1 MALAAQFAPVLTL
14 QEPDVSSFRQSFD
27 TTSSEETTTS
37 SEESIATNPPTTP
50 HNIIDGGSSSRTS
63 SSRFKRTLKDQLG
76 IPNLDKMD
84 RRGSFWTYP
93 DVGGP
98 FQRVDET
105 QEAINCFVGE
115 LQHGAR
121 CKEPCKFSHVDRMI
135 HDCKHYLQ
143 GPPERDPNSPS
154 SKTTYDEKQ
163 YLVQAILDQYNDNNN
178 LSGNDAYELE
188 DLVRRQMICEN
199 RMWYHHFNFTTKQKG
214 VDGSTSSKLFFAE
227 VTSVEGTNI
236 WEVSCC
242 CRIEIE
248 DDGGHCY
255 GCINK
260 GSPPMKHPNDN
271 NAYAGGHFDYSPF
284 ELVFSS
290 SDDEDNV
297 DKEESDEVESLETDE
312 EGVETTLGPRY
323 MLRKRLELML
333 DEILLQELQED

>member
-76 IPNLDKMD
+76 IPNLDKFLDNPCTGTDSATHVALQSPSSMFYIRMD

-121 CKEPCKFSHVDRMI
+121 VRQREIPI
-135 HDCKHYLQ
+135 LQ
-143 GPPERDPNSPS
+143 
-154 SKTTYDEKQ
+154 
-163 YLVQAILDQYNDNNN
+163 
-178 LSGNDAYELE
+178 NDAYELE

>member
-236 WEVSCC
+236 WE
-242 CRIEIE
+242 
-248 DDGGHCY
+248 
-255 GCINK
+255 
-260 GSPPMKHPNDN
+260 
-271 NAYAGGHFDYSPF
+271 
-284 ELVFSS
+284 
-290 SDDEDNV
+290 EDNV